1 MMHGMAKSD
10 QNTPSRRLLQRVGR
24 SDERLVDELYGL
36 EPVYEPG
43 DAGAALGAFAE
54 FPCPCCCETIGTT
67 IDLTDGSRVWIED
80 CQVCCQPM
88 QITIEVDE
96 RGELR
101 DVTAERLD

>member
-1 MMHGMAKSD
+1 MMHGMPND
-10 QNTPSRRLLQRVGR
+10 QDTPSRRLLQRVGS
-24 SDERLVDELYGL
+24 SDEIYGL

>member
-1 MMHGMAKSD
+1 MTKNRSS
-10 QNTPSRRLLQRVGR
+10 TPAESLRQKL
-24 SDERLVDELYGL
+24 SSADAHLVDGLYGL

-54 FPCPCCCETIGTT
+54 FPCPGCCETIGTT
-67 IDLTDGSRVWIED
+67 IDLTDGSRAWIED

-101 DVTAERLD
+101 GVTAERLD

>member
-1 MMHGMAKSD
+1 MTKNRSS
-10 QNTPSRRLLQRVGR
+10 TPAESLRQKL
-24 SDERLVDELYGL
+24 SSTDARLVDELYGL

-96 RGELR
+96 RGELHS
-101 DVTAERLD
+101 VTAERPD